1 MHVLK
6 NVFKNLSLDLRKEI
20 TALWKNGGALAD
32 DKAIE
37 ERLNQVVYIIQDS
50 ESDTLMGVST
60 AEKIRV
66 QALNN
71 NYLYEF
77 RCFISESYRIAGLDV
92 KLSKMTFDFL
102 ESISIKDENRPIG
115 IFSVLE
121 NEKLK
126 QEPVWR
132 RAVWPEIEMY
142 FIGYTSSGNPIRVHY
157 FKGARI

>member
-1 MHVLK
+1 M
-6 NVFKNLSLDLRKEI
+6 E
-20 TALWKNGGALAD
+20 TLWKSESALTD
-32 DKAIE
+32 DKTIE
-37 ERLNQVVYIIQDS
+37 DRLNQVVYIVQDS
-50 ESDTLMGVST
+50 ESRALTGVST
-60 AEKIRV
+60 AEKKKV
-66 QALNN
+66 KALNN

-77 RCFISESYRIAGLDV
+77 RCFIAESHRIAGLDV

-102 ESISIKDENRPIG
+102 ESISKEDEDQPIG
-115 IFSVLE
+115 IFSILE

-142 FIGYTSSGNPIRVHY
+142 FVGYTSSGNPIRVHY